1 MNSTGKNSSFIK
13 ACFAMTSVLCLSV
26 WGRGHVIRTYS
37 AGLNYCV
44 LQGVKSQFLLSSVCV
59 GGGLLVQTSIA
70 AKLKDVFNL
79 KYNSN
84 QNAQC
89 IPGL

>member
-1 MNSTGKNSSFIK
+1 
-13 ACFAMTSVLCLSV
+13 MTSVLCLSV
-26 WGRGHVIRTYS
+26 WGRGRVIQTCS

-44 LQGVKSQFLLSSVCV
+44 LQGVKSQFLLPSVW
-59 GGGLLVQTSIA
+59 GGGELLVQTSIA